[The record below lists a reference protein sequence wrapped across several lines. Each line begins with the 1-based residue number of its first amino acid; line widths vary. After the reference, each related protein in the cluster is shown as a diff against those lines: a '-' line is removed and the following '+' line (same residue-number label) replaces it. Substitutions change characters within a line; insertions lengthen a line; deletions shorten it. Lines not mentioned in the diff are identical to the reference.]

1 MSIFV
6 TTLFFV
12 LWAVIPT
19 LLEGLETL
27 SKVTSAILAL
37 PSLWMLVIWV
47 DRLMLSRKE
56 GRPA

>member
-1 MSIFV
+1 MI
-6 TTLFFV
+6 TILFFF

-27 SKVTSAILAL
+27 SKVISAILAL
-37 PSLWMLVIWV
+37 PSLWMLRIWV
-47 DRLMLSRKE
+47 DRLILSRKE

>member
-6 TTLFFV
+6 VTAFFL

-19 LLEGLETL
+19 AVESLMMA
-27 SKVTSAILAL
+27 SKVISAILAL

-47 DRLMLSRKE
+47 DRMMLSRKE